1 VWVLALSALILAAA
15 LLAIGAQYRGPR
27 WVVYLCKPLTTAL
40 ILALACGRG
49 GERTYTILIAV
60 GLLCSLAGDILLML
74 PQDRFLAGLASF
86 LLAHIVYSGAFIIA
100 AQRPWTGTSLLT
112 LIPLLAFGL
121 VALLGLRPHLDSSL
135 VPVLCYMLV
144 ILFMAWRAIEYARQ
158 YPEPG
163 PVLAA
168 AGAMVFVIS
177 DTALA
182 YNRFARPFRTA
193 QALVLGTYFAA
204 QWLIALS

>member
-1 VWVLALSALILAAA
+1 MWVPLLSILILAAA
-15 LLAIGAQYRGPR
+15 LLAIGAEYRGPR

-40 ILALACGRG
+40 ILALAIGHG
-49 GERTYTILIAV
+49 GERTHTILIV
-60 GLLCSLAGDILLML
+60 IGLLCSLAGDIFLML
-74 PQDRFLAGLASF
+74 PQDRFIAGLVSF
-86 LLAHIVYSGAFIIA
+86 LLAHLVYSAAFIIA
-100 AQRPWTGTSLLT
+100 ADGPWTVTALLT
-112 LIPLLAFGL
+112 LIPLLAYGL
-121 VALLGLRPHLDSSL
+121 AAFLILRPHLGPFL

-144 ILFMAWRAIEYARQ
+144 ILFMAWRGVELARQ

-168 AGAMVFVIS
+168 AGALVFVIS

-193 QALVLGTYFAA
+193 QALVLGTYFVA